1 MTWTADLALARRTLA
16 TGNARLVIVKDGE
29 VVSQSDDRGITA
41 LLEYAADQTPE
52 DHGASIADRAVGK
65 AAALLAVAS
74 EIAAV
79 YTPLM
84 SVPAFHV
91 LNRGGV
97 QARFDT
103 LVPQIL
109 NRPRTDLCPLE
120 RLVAG
125 IQDPHQALEEISRYC
140 GDQATCDAEASD

>member
-1 MTWTADLALARRTLA
+1 MTWTTDLALARRTLA
-16 TGNARLVIVKDGE
+16 TGTARLVIVKDGE
-29 VVSQSDDRGITA
+29 VIRQSDDRGITA

-52 DHGASIADRAVGK
+52 DRGASMVDRAVGK

-74 EIAAV
+74 EIVAV
-79 YTPLM
+79 HTPLM
-84 SVPAFHV
+84 SEPAFHV

-125 IQDPHQALEEISRYC
+125 IQNPRQAQEEISRWC
-140 GDQATCDAEASD
+140 ELQAMRDTDANG